1 LGLVKSLR
9 TEKTNDNAYRIRLPN
24 HLKTS
29 NVFNVNHLTP
39 YFIDAG
45 SDNLNLKVSF
55 SQLGKTDARVTTD
68 TELMALAYLDREDQ
82 HKDGKNRHD

>member
-1 LGLVKSLR
+1 M
-9 TEKTNDNAYRIRLPN
+9 
-24 HLKTS
+24 
-29 NVFNVNHLTP
+29 FNVNHPTP

-45 SDNLNLKVSF
+45 NDNLNSKVSS
-55 SQLGKTDARVTTD
+55 SQLGKTDARVAID